1 MMLKQKIITEIA
13 DKGPMTIERYMGLC
27 LNDKEEGYYKK
38 QQAFGTKGDFITA
51 PEISQM
57 FGEILAI
64 WMIQIWQKQ
73 SIQTNFTLCEIGPG
87 QGTLM
92 FDILYTIKKLA
103 PDYLKKSEIILIET
117 SPRLTKIQKEKLS
130 SYDLPICW
138 QTSFHKIKDQPL
150 FLIANE
156 LLDALPI
163 RQFILKKQKLF
174 ERKVQYDSQKEKF
187 FFIED
192 TKQTHTSYNT
202 AFSLIEQ
209 NYCGIIE
216 DSPQRDN
223 LIKDIS
229 QFIAKNGGAALFVDY
244 GSLTP
249 AFGDTL
255 QAVLQHNYHPVLEDP
270 GLCDLT
276 AHVDFY
282 SLAKTATE
290 CQCAAFGMTQGDFLL
305 KLGLLE
311 RAQNLGYKKNPH
323 IQQQIINAVHRL
335 AAPDEMGQL
344 FKVLMLCQ
352 KQDTYLPFTEKER
365 YIFTE

>member
-92 FDILYTIKKLA
+92 FDILYTIKKWA

-202 AFSLIEQ
+202 AFS
-209 NYCGIIE
+209 
-216 DSPQRDN
+216 
-223 LIKDIS
+223 
-229 QFIAKNGGAALFVDY
+229 
-244 GSLTP
+244 
-249 AFGDTL
+249 
-255 QAVLQHNYHPVLEDP
+255 
-270 GLCDLT
+270 
-276 AHVDFY
+276 
-282 SLAKTATE
+282 
-290 CQCAAFGMTQGDFLL
+290 
-305 KLGLLE
+305 
-311 RAQNLGYKKNPH
+311 
-323 IQQQIINAVHRL
+323 
-335 AAPDEMGQL
+335 
-344 FKVLMLCQ
+344 
-352 KQDTYLPFTEKER
+352 
-365 YIFTE
+365 